1 MRVLPKLS
9 PGCHFFG
16 HAIDKDI
23 EDLEKIIQD
32 ELATTPTNPGVFAI
46 FAEIPSNPLLRTPD
60 LDRLRAIADKY
71 NIPIVL
77 DGTVD
82 SFASLD
88 VRGYADILVT
98 SLSKLFSGAMNVMG
112 GR

>member
-1 MRVLPKLS
+1 MKVLPKLS

-16 HAIDKDI
+16 HANDKDI
-23 EDLEKIIQD
+23 NDLEKIIQD
-32 ELATTPTNPGVFAI
+32 ELAATPSNPGVFAI

-60 LDRLRAIADKY
+60 LHRLRALADKY
-71 NIPIVL
+71 DIPIIL
-77 DGTVD
+77 DATVD
-82 SFASLD
+82 SFVNLD

-98 SLSKLFSGAMNVMG
+98 SLSKLFSGAMNATG